1 MVKAGE
7 VQPRSP
13 FYIPDTSSGQYS
25 LSNAARTWT
34 KLWLILQGLGWRPG
48 TICPSSP
55 PVRVSFTGGRGSF
68 IAALISNPRFFE
80 QTMGWP
86 IGWTAPGEPV
96 TGFAA
101 WLQRSRIALSQLT
114 LPEIGSGSEGVPEG

>member
-1 MVKAGE
+1 VAAGE
-7 VQPRSP
+7 IQPRSP

-25 LSNAARTWT
+25 LTNAARTWT
-34 KLWLILQGLGWRPG
+34 KLWLILQALGWRPG
-48 TICPSSP
+48 TTRPSSP

-101 WLQRSRIALSQLT
+101 WLRRSRIALSRLT
-114 LPEIGSGSEGVPEG
+114 LPVMATGQEGAADA